1 MTDEEDIRMPIK
13 LQIEISSPLDA
24 DDHEL
29 LSGIAVMTLAVAN
42 HELAKAKFPEAFG
55 DDEPSEEPVAPAP
68 CGMED
73 DAGGVC
79 VGNVGHRGRHRFRP
93 VVSLEADTSLVN

>member
-1 MTDEEDIRMPIK
+1 MGIK
-13 LQIEISSPLDA
+13 LNIEVTSPVTP

-55 DDEPSEEPVAPAP
+55 DDEPAEDPVAPAF
-68 CGMED
+68 CGVED

-79 VGNVGHRGRHRFRP
+79 VGKVGHRGRHAFRS
-93 VVSLEADTSLVN
+93 VASDASSARVN

>member
-1 MTDEEDIRMPIK
+1 MPIE
-13 LQIEISSPLDA
+13 LHVNITSPLTA

-29 LSGIAVMTLAVAN
+29 LSGVSVMLLAVAN
-42 HELAKAKFPEAFG
+42 HELAKERFPEAFG
-55 DDEPSEEPVAPAP
+55 DDEPEKEPVAPAP

-79 VGNVGHRGRHRFRP
+79 VGKVGHGGRHRFRP
-93 VVSLEADTSLVN
+93 VVSREAGTSLVN

>member
-1 MTDEEDIRMPIK
+1 MPLKLNVEITSPMTP
-13 LQIEISSPLDA
+13 

-29 LSGIAVMTLAVAN
+29 LSGVSVMLLAIAN

-55 DDEPSEEPVAPAP
+55 DDEPVEEPVAPAP
-68 CGMED
+68 CGMKD

-79 VGNVGHRGRHRFRP
+79 VGKVAHRGRHRFRSVGNP
-93 VVSLEADTSLVN
+93 ETDAVLVN

>member
-1 MTDEEDIRMPIK
+1 MPLKLTVEVTSPMTP
-13 LQIEISSPLDA
+13 

-29 LSGIAVMTLAVAN
+29 LSGVSVMLLAIAN
-42 HELAKAKFPEAFG
+42 HELAKARFPEAFG
-55 DDEPSEEPVAPAP
+55 DDEPEEPVAPAP

-73 DAGGVC
+73 DAGSVC

-93 VVSLEADTSLVN
+93 LGNAETDALLVN

>member
-1 MTDEEDIRMPIK
+1 MAIR
-13 LQIEISSPLDA
+13 LQIEVTSPLTTE
-24 DDHEL
+24 DHEL
-29 LSGIAVMTLAVAN
+29 LSGVSVLLLAVAN
-42 HELAKAKFPEAFG
+42 HTLAAEKFPEAFG
-55 DDEPSEEPVAPAP
+55 DDQPEEPVAPAP

-93 VVSLEADTSLVN
+93 VRNPETDAVLVN

>member
-1 MTDEEDIRMPIK
+1 MPIE
-13 LQIEISSPLDA
+13 LHVNITSPLTP

-29 LSGIAVMTLAVAN
+29 LSGVSVMLLAIAN
-42 HELAKAKFPEAFG
+42 HELAKARFPEAFG
-55 DDEPSEEPVAPAP
+55 DDEPEEPVAPVS

-73 DAGGVC
+73 DGGGVC

-93 VVSLEADTSLVN
+93 GGKPEADAVLVN

>member
-1 MTDEEDIRMPIK
+1 MAIK
-13 LQIEISSPLDA
+13 LQIEVTSPLTS

-55 DDEPSEEPVAPAP
+55 DDETPAEEPPAP
-68 CGMED
+68 CGLED
-73 DAGGVC
+73 DAGSTC
-79 VGNVGHRGRHRFRP
+79 VSKRGHVGRHKFRP
-93 VVSLEADTSLVN
+93 VSPDAATALVN

>member
-1 MTDEEDIRMPIK
+1 VGIR
-13 LQIEISSPLDA
+13 LQIEVTSPLTA

-29 LSGIAVMTLAVAN
+29 LSGVSVLLLSVAN
-42 HELAKAKFPEAFG
+42 HTLAAERFPEAFG
-55 DDEPSEEPVAPAP
+55 DDETEQPVAPAP
-68 CGMED
+68 CGMKD

-93 VVSLEADTSLVN
+93 ASAPEADTSLLN

>member
-1 MTDEEDIRMPIK
+1 MPIE
-13 LQIEISSPLDA
+13 LHVNITSPLTA

-29 LSGIAVMTLAVAN
+29 LSGVSVMLLAVAN
-42 HELAKAKFPEAFG
+42 HELAKERFPEAFRE
-55 DDEPSEEPVAPAP
+55 DEPAEEPVAPAP

-79 VGNVGHRGRHRFRP
+79 VGNVGHRGCHRFRP
-93 VVSLEADTSLVN
+93 VSADDATVLVN